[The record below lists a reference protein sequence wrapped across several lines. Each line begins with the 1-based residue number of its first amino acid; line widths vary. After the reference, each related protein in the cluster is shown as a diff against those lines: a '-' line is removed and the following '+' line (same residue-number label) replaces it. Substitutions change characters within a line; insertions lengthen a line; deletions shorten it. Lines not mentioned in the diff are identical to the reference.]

1 MGFKESVINRILTS
15 ALVLVCSLIIA
26 NAAPQGVGTLKG
38 KIENEKGKPIPG
50 AEVRA
55 MRSRDRSL
63 KETRTD
69 EAGSFSFELIPDD
82 YTVSFDAEGYQGGTL
97 VQMQQVEEGKETT
110 VKTIRLAKTDQRLS
124 RIRGAVFDSQGAS
137 LSGVHLKLERV
148 PTDEELKERKHLKS
162 LSLSYTSNSHGEFAF
177 RVPAARARYKVTAT
191 LHGYKLE
198 TKVVDVNESE
208 SVPLSFSLEPVKK

>member
-1 MGFKESVINRILTS
+1 VINRNLIS
-15 ALVLVCSLIIA
+15 ALVLFCLPIA
-26 NAAPQGVGTLKG
+26 PLATPQSVGTLKG
-38 KIENEKGKPIPG
+38 KIENEKGKPIAG

-63 KETRTD
+63 KETKTD

-97 VQMQQVEEGKETT
+97 VQMQQVEEGKETN
-110 VKTIRLAKTDQRLS
+110 VKTIRLSKADHRTSL
-124 RIRGAVFDSQGAS
+124 IRGAVFDSLGAS
-137 LSGVHLKLERV
+137 LPGVHLKLERV
-148 PTDEELKERKHLKS
+148 PTEEEGKDGKRVKS
-162 LSLSYTSNSHGEFAF
+162 FSLSYTSNNRGEFAF
-177 RVPAARARYKVTAT
+177 RVPAARARYGITAT

-198 TKVVDVNESE
+198 KKFVDVNESE